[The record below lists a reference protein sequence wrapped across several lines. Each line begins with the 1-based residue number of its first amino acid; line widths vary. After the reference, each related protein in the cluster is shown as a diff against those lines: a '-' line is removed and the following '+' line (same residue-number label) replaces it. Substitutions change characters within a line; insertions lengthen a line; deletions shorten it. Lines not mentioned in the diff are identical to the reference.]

1 MGKFSSIKK
10 FKFDIL
16 KMYFKTQAIIDLTT
30 RFRTRVRVR
39 SYYLPNSVVRPTCV
53 LKKGLTGEEQTLR
66 SKYLYLSLYSSTHG
80 SITV

>member
-39 SYYLPNSVVRPTCV
+39 SYYLTTYLTV
-53 LKKGLTGEEQTLR
+53 L
-66 SKYLYLSLYSSTHG
+66 
-80 SITV
+80 